1 MTDRLH
7 GVMAEFAEADAL
19 HEAVVAARRDGYTRL
34 DAFSPFPLP
43 QVATELGVRPNA
55 LPWIAFTTGI
65 VGAAIQYGA
74 QYWLN
79 VVDYPLNVGGRP
91 LHAWPTFIPATLLV
105 AILWTGV
112 ATLLGMLFILRL
124 PRLHHPVFAVSGF
137 ERASEDRFFLLI
149 LAEDP
154 RFDPET
160 AQGFLSGL
168 GARAVRE
175 VPACG

>member
-1 MTDRLH
+1 
-7 GVMAEFAEADAL
+7 MAEFEGADAL
-19 HEAVVAARRDGYTRL
+19 HDAVLAAKRDGYTRL

-43 QVATELGVRPNA
+43 KIAAELGVRPRA
-55 LPWIAFTTGI
+55 VPWIAFSSGL
-65 VGAAIQYGA
+65 VGAAIQYGV
-74 QYWLN
+74 QYGLN

-91 LHAWPTFIPATLLV
+91 LHSWPAFIPTVLIV

-112 ATLLGMLFILRL
+112 ATLLSMLFILRL
-124 PRLHHPVFAVSGF
+124 PRLHHPVFSVSGF
-137 ERASEDRFFLLI
+137 ERAGEDRFFLLI

-154 RFDPET
+154 RFDPAQ
-160 AQGFLSGL
+160 AQGFLSST